1 MAKKNSF
8 IVYDLKKI
16 TDFIF
21 ENQNSRTNDVEITDT
36 LEYDKEKNKMV
47 PKTKEIK
54 EVKVNDDMSQTTIRY
69 DLIKSFIDTL
79 DMSEDMNVMSV
90 GQSITLNTLQ
100 SYGMIKEIKM

>member
-1 MAKKNSF
+1 MAKKNNF

-36 LEYDKEKNKMV
+36 LEYDKEKNKLV

-54 EVKVNDDMSQTTIRY
+54 EM
-69 DLIKSFIDTL
+69 
-79 DMSEDMNVMSV
+79 MN
-90 GQSITLNTLQ
+90 INTMM
-100 SYGMIKEIKM
+100 MI

>member
-54 EVKVNDDMSQTTIRY
+54 EVRVNDDMSQTTIRY

-79 DMSEDMNVMSV
+79 DMSEDMDVMSV

>member
-79 DMSEDMNVMSV
+79 DMSEDMNEMSV

>member
-79 DMSEDMNVMSV
+79 DMSEDMNAMSV
-90 GQSITLNTLQ
+90 GQ
-100 SYGMIKEIKM
+100 

>member
-79 DMSEDMNVMSV
+79 DMSEDMNAMSV

>member
-79 DMSEDMNVMSV
+79 DMSENMDAMSV

>member
-79 DMSEDMNVMSV
+79 DMSEDMDAMSV

>member
-79 DMSEDMNVMSV
+79 DMSEDMDVMSV

-100 SYGMIKEIKM
+100 SFGMIKEIKM

>member
-21 ENQNSRTNDVEITDT
+21 ENQNARTNDVEITDT

-79 DMSEDMNVMSV
+79 DMTEDMNVMSV

-100 SYGMIKEIKM
+100 SYGMIKEIKL

>member
-79 DMSEDMNVMSV
+79 DMSEDMDVMSV

>member
-1 MAKKNSF
+1 MAKKNNF

-79 DMSEDMNVMSV
+79 DMTEDMNVMSV

>member
-1 MAKKNSF
+1 MAKKNNF

>member
-8 IVYDLKKI
+8 IGDDWKKR

-79 DMSEDMNVMSV
+79 DMTEDMNVMSV

>member
-1 MAKKNSF
+1 M
-8 IVYDLKKI
+8 KKI

-79 DMSEDMNVMSV
+79 DMTEDMNVMSV

>member
-79 DMSEDMNVMSV
+79 DMTEDMNVMSV

>member
-54 EVKVNDDMSQTTIRY
+54 EVKVNDDMSETTIRY

-79 DMSEDMNVMSV
+79 DMSEDMNAMSV

>member
-1 MAKKNSF
+1 
-8 IVYDLKKI
+8 
-16 TDFIF
+16 
-21 ENQNSRTNDVEITDT
+21 
-36 LEYDKEKNKMV
+36 MV

-79 DMSEDMNVMSV
+79 DMSEDMNAMSV

>member
-1 MAKKNSF
+1 MTKKNSF

-79 DMSEDMNVMSV
+79 DMTEDMNVMSV

>member
-54 EVKVNDDMSQTTIRY
+54 EIC
-69 DLIKSFIDTL
+69 
-79 DMSEDMNVMSV
+79 
-90 GQSITLNTLQ
+90 
-100 SYGMIKEIKM
+100 

>member
-79 DMSEDMNVMSV
+79 DMTEDMNAMSV

>member
-54 EVKVNDDMSQTTIRY
+54 EVQVNDDMSQTTIRY

-79 DMSEDMNVMSV
+79 DMTEDMNVMSV

>member
-79 DMSEDMNVMSV
+79 DMTEDMNVMSV
-90 GQSITLNTLQ
+90 GQTITLNTLQ
-100 SYGMIKEIKM
+100 